1 VDVGIVGDSRS
12 VLEQLAAAI
21 AKRRRGDGWLRDLRG
36 REKEKAARQ
45 AAYERSD
52 QVPIHHFRLARE
64 LDAVAHDAG
73 DSMFVADGG
82 NWVAIAAK
90 VIALRKPGRWLDPG
104 PLGCLGVGAPFG
116 IAAKLLHPD
125 RPLFVIQGDGS
136 FGFNGMDF
144 DTALRFRL
152 PMVVVVGNDAAW
164 GQIRLPQVQ
173 LFGPEKSPATQL
185 APTRYD
191 KVIEALG
198 GHGEHVTEPA
208 RIRPA
213 LERAVQSGTVACVN
227 VVLDPEAPAA
237 SGAQGYAI

>member
-1 VDVGIVGDSRS
+1 VARS
-12 VLEQLAAAI
+12 
-21 AKRRRGDGWLRDLRG
+21 
-36 REKEKAARQ
+36 
-45 AAYERSD
+45 
-52 QVPIHHFRLARE
+52 
-64 LDAVAHDAG
+64 AG

-104 PLGCLGVGAPFG
+104 PLGCLGVGAPFA
-116 IAAKLLHPD
+116 IASKLLHPD
-125 RPLFVIQGDGS
+125 RPVFVIQGDGS

-144 DTALRFRL
+144 ETALRFRL

-191 KVIEALG
+191 KVVEALG
-198 GHGEHVTEPA
+198 GHGEHVTEPG

-213 LERAVQSGTVACVN
+213 LERAVASGTVACVN
-227 VVLDPEAPAA
+227 VILDPDAPAA